1 MISGEM
7 AAAVQEQAQ
16 APVERKDTYV
26 VVDGARYRVTRKGD
40 EFVVNKK
47 ATVVRYS
54 IAERDAQRK
63 AVIAA
68 TGCKPIDELPG
79 SARLKGK
86 LDCQSDE

>member
-47 ATVVRYS
+47 AT
-54 IAERDAQRK
+54 DAQRK